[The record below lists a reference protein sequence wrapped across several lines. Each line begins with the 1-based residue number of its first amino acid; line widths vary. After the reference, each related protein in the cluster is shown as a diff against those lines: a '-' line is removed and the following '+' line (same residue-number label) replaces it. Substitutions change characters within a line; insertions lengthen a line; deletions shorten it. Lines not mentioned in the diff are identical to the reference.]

1 MPVAVT
7 ADEQDVYPPRVL
19 VTVTG
24 LTAGDDVA
32 VYRVVSATRTAVRAG
47 TTTDAP
53 GAAWLT
59 VDAELPFGVPVSY
72 LAVVN
77 GAEYTTAGPVT
88 YTLPGGKVVVSD
100 AITGQA
106 AEVIIG
112 AWPELEYGRPSTR
125 FVAGGRNVVVS
136 GSMPGFTSEVEF
148 LLLSVSSA
156 DNLMQLL
163 RSATQGIVQIRQL
176 GGYDDVD
183 CYVQVSNVRRR
194 RFSQDGSDPKRLVVC
209 IATEV
214 EAWAP
219 ELEAQGFTYADLAAA
234 YDPAG
239 TYADLA
245 GDFTDY
251 LELAQAEF

>member
-1 MPVAVT
+1 MVVAIS

-53 GAAWLT
+53 GTAWLAL
-59 VDAELPFGVPVSY
+59 DAELPFGVPVSY

-77 GAEYTTAGPVT
+77 GTEYATGTDT
-88 YTLPGGKVVVSD
+88 YDLPGGKVVVSD
-100 AITGQA
+100 AITGLA

-112 AWPELEYGRPSTR
+112 AWPEQRYSRPTTR
-125 FVAGGRNVVVS
+125 MVVGGRNVAVS
-136 GSMPGFTSEVEF
+136 GSLPGWQGEIEF
-148 LLLSVSSA
+148 FLSTYGGAVNLL
-156 DNLMQLL
+156 DLL
-163 RSATQGIVQIRQL
+163 RSATEGVVQIRQA
-176 GGYDDVD
+176 GGYDGID
-183 CYVQVSNVRRR
+183 CYVQVADARVR
-194 RFSQDGSDPKRLVVC
+194 RFSQDGSDPKRLVIVD
-209 IATEV
+209 ALEV

-219 ELEAQGFTYADLAAA
+219 TLEARGFTYADLADA
-234 YDPAG
+234 YDPGG

-245 GDFTDY
+245 GDFATY
-251 LELAQAEF
+251 LDLAQAELT